1 MDMSGYGTEDHSP
14 GSIVRGQASITAQL
28 NKTIA
33 TMHHIVEVFQWLSH
47 VIVRTYDVQVTQWW
61 EFEPAL
67 TTQSTLRLRGMICQ
81 DTSIPRHIL
90 VNDRVA
96 SMVEQL
102 SYSPSGFLQA
112 SVDRLCTNYQATL
125 LARYGLHYC
134 SWRSLSSPAVLLPMP
149 RTASEPGRAIPLN
162 VTLVLLLREAVSEDV
177 FAPINHILDQAISI
191 ATAYNLL
198 TAVTPPVS
206 PMQAP
211 QSTPATPAVLQ
222 TPPQPTTG
230 PLVQQTPPDAT
241 QFAKS
246 ALATPQSTRL
256 DLLQLIPR
264 PLEQTLGANVGG
276 LLVIKPVIADK
287 QAHRVYEAIDGKRTL
302 EEIRVKLN
310 MDLRNM
316 FHAVQFLLMQ
326 RRIQLYEPN
335 GQLVESSLFLKDT

>member
-1 MDMSGYGTEDHSP
+1 MSGYGMDDHSP
-14 GSIVRGQASITAQL
+14 GSTVRGQVSITAQL

-33 TMHHIVEVFQWLSH
+33 TMHHIFEVFQWLSH
-47 VIVRTYDVQVTQWW
+47 VIVRTYDIQVTQWW

-67 TTQSTLRLRGMICQ
+67 TNQYTLRLRGMICQ
-81 DTSIPRHIL
+81 DTSIPQHIFA
-90 VNDRVA
+90 NDRVA

-112 SVDRLCTNYQATL
+112 SVDRLCIPYQATL
-125 LARYGLHYC
+125 FARYGLHYC
-134 SWRSLSSPAVLLPMP
+134 SWRSLSSPAFLLP
-149 RTASEPGRAIPLN
+149 RTASEQGQAIPFN
-162 VTLVLLLREAVSEDV
+162 IMLVLLAREAVPEDV

-191 ATAYNLL
+191 ATTYNLL
-198 TAVTPPVS
+198 TAVTPSVS
-206 PMQAP
+206 PMQTP
-211 QSTPATPAVLQ
+211 QSTSAPSAVLQ
-222 TPPQPTTG
+222 TPQPTTG

-241 QFAKS
+241 QFARP

-276 LLVIKPVIADK
+276 LLVSKPVIADK
-287 QAHRVYEAIDGKRTL
+287 QARRVYEAIDGKRTL
-302 EEIRVKLN
+302 EEIRVKLY
-310 MDLRNM
+310 MDLHNI

-335 GQLVESSLFLKDT
+335 GQLVESSQFLKDT